1 MQTEAIHPSRFKLL
15 PLALLTLLF
24 ALPPLL
30 GWIYFLNP
38 QLLPTGRGNHGT
50 LIDQPQS
57 VLELPLRSENGE
69 RFNWGAIKGKWVLV
83 NLTRGSCEKS
93 CQEQLI
99 QQRQIRLALGA
110 NRQRVARLLLILPE
124 QQRQSAAQLPEG
136 VKGTFIALANDI
148 NEAQLNKLFD
158 VTRGAAQD
166 SFYLIDPRGYL
177 MMKYPSSLP
186 SKAILQ
192 DLEKLLKASQSWVK
206 GGQYGHK

>member
-50 LIDQPQS
+50 LINHPQS

-69 RFNWGAIKGKWVLV
+69 RFDWGAIKEKWVLV
-83 NLTRGSCEKS
+83 TLTRGSCEKS
-93 CQEQLI
+93 CREQLI

-110 NRQRVARLLLILPE
+110 NRQLIARLLLILPE
-124 QQRQSAAQLPEG
+124 QQRQSSVQLPEG
-136 VKGTFIALANDI
+136 LKGTFIALANDI
-148 NEAQLNKLFD
+148 DDEQLNKLFGF
-158 VTRGAAQD
+158 TRAAAPD
-166 SFYLIDPRGYL
+166 SSYLIDPRGSL
-177 MMKYPSSLP
+177 IMKYPSSLP
-186 SKAILQ
+186 PKAILQ